1 MLTGTKVPE
10 PGPRVAPLRR
20 GYHAPSMA
28 KTAPKPFYVTTPI
41 YYVNDKPHL
50 GHVYTT
56 MVADVVARYHRLRGD
71 DTFFLTGVDEH
82 AAKVADKAAEHGISP
97 QQWADQNAAAFRQ
110 TFEKLEMTN
119 DDFVRTSSPQHK
131 AKVTEYVAAL
141 LASGDVYPGE
151 YEGWYDAG
159 QEEYVPENK
168 AKEFDYK
175 SPVNGKPLVKKR
187 EKNYFFKLE
196 KYRDDLLAFYQL
208 RDAAGQSYVLPEAR
222 KNEIVN
228 RIKEAKDVPISRS
241 GASGWG
247 IPVPGDPSGGQ
258 TIYVWIDALFNY
270 LTYVDTPGRRHY
282 WDAGAIHFIAK
293 DILWFHASIWPALL
307 MALGKCDG
315 YQWVWSEHVQQHQL
329 VYTHS
334 YWVSESGEKMSKSLG
349 NFLDPKA
356 IDNYVSEFGLDAL
369 RYFLATR
376 GPLGTTDSTFSP
388 DLFVEVYNSD
398 LANTFGNSCSRVTN
412 MIGKYFEG
420 KVPEAGVHHR
430 IPIAPGDLIERISN
444 SPEHAD
450 EAPLEREIRVI
461 AMPEYLAHWLGLS
474 LSDTSD
480 TALYVV
486 RAIDS
491 YIEQTA
497 PFKLAKDPDQLPG
510 VGTILY
516 NCAEA
521 LRIASVLL
529 WPFIPDACEAF
540 WSRIGCSGYAEALKQ
555 GKGDLEQWVQWGQLE
570 PGTPIEKGPALFPRY
585 QPK

>member
-1 MLTGTKVPE
+1 MTT
-10 PGPRVAPLRR
+10 PLD
-20 GYHAPSMA
+20 
-28 KTAPKPFYVTTPI
+28 KTFYVTTPI

-82 AAKVADKAAEHGISP
+82 AAKVSDKAAEHGLSP
-97 QQWADQNAAAFRQ
+97 QQWADQNAAAFRE

-119 DDFVRTSSPQHK
+119 NDFVRTSSDRHK
-131 AKVTEYVAAL
+131 QKVTEYVAAL
-141 LASGDVYPGE
+141 LKSGDVYEGQ
-151 YEGWYDAG
+151 YVGWYDAG

-168 AKEFDYK
+168 AKDYDYK
-175 SPVNGKPLVKKR
+175 SPVNGKPLVKKT

-196 KYRDDLLAFYQL
+196 KYRDDLLAFYDL
-208 RDAAGQSYVLPEAR
+208 RDKQGKGYVQPEAR

-228 RIKEAKDVPISRS
+228 RIKEMKDIPISRT

-247 IPVPGDPSGGQ
+247 IPVPGDASGGQ

-270 LTYVDTPGRRHY
+270 LTYVDDDARRKY
-282 WDAGAIHFIAK
+282 WESGACHFIAK
-293 DILWFHASIWPALL
+293 DILWFHAAIWPALQ
-307 MALGKCDG
+307 MALSKCPG
-315 YQWVWSEHVQQHQL
+315 YGWVWGEGVRANQL
-329 VYTHS
+329 VYSHS

-376 GPLGTTDSTFSP
+376 GPLGTTDSAFSP

-420 KVPEAGVHHR
+420 LTPQSTTFPELPKVGPWAGVEALLALFGGNKETKR
-430 IPIAPGDLIERISN
+430 GYNASFGELDLKFSAEFAIES
-444 SPEHAD
+444 
-450 EAPLEREIRVI
+450 VQK
-461 AMPEYLAHWLGLS
+461 
-474 LSDTSD
+474 T
-480 TALYVV
+480 
-486 RAIDS
+486 DS
-491 YIEQTA
+491 YIEMTA
-497 PFKLAKDPDQLPG
+497 PFKLAKDPEKMPE

-529 WPFIPDACEAF
+529 WPFIPDKCELF
-540 WSRIGCSGYAEALKQ
+540 WKRIGFGHYADQLKDK
-555 GKGDLEQWVQWGQLE
+555 GRGDLNAWVQWGQLK
-570 PGTPIEKGPALFPRY
+570 PGTPIEKGEALFPRY
-585 QPK
+585 QVEKK